1 MMGLVNMKRRRR
13 MKRILIFLLTGAFI
27 SAGLAGCAGGAG
39 GKEIF
44 EPWSEI
50 NVVSR
55 EDGSGTRGAFT
66 ELLGLEKKGEN
77 GSKTDLTTDE
87 AIITNKTGVMLMD
100 IAGDKYGIG
109 YISLGSL
116 NESVKPVNIDG
127 VQPTAE
133 NIKNGSYT
141 VARPFNIATKGEK
154 TGVAADFMCFILSA
168 EGQKIVSEGYISIND
183 SAEPFKSDMSSG
195 KIVVAGSS
203 SVTPVMEKLTEAYLL
218 LNTNAD
224 IEVQMSDST
233 SGMTGAIEGT
243 CDIGMASRPLKE
255 SELQVLTPTAIA
267 LDGIVIIVNNMNPV
281 SNLSRELVAK
291 IYAGDLT
298 AWDEVIQLQNSKD
311 KERD

>member
-1 MMGLVNMKRRRR
+1 MMGLVNMKRRR
-13 MKRILIFLLTGAFI
+13 KVKKILICLLAGVLI
-27 SAGLAGCAGGAG
+27 SAGLTGCAGGTG
-39 GKEIF
+39 GKESF
-44 EPWSEI
+44 EPSREI

-66 ELLGLEKKGEN
+66 ELLGLEKKEN
-77 GSKTDLTTDE
+77 GTRTDLTTDG

-116 NESVKPVNIDG
+116 NESVKAVTVDG

-133 NIKNGSYT
+133 NIKNGSYK
-141 VARPFNIATKGEK
+141 VARPFNIATKGET
-154 TGVAADFMCFILSA
+154 TGVAADFIRFILSA
-168 EGQKIVSEGYISIND
+168 DGQRIVSHGYISISD

-203 SVTPVMEKLTEAYLL
+203 SVTPVMEKLTEAYLAI
-218 LNTNAD
+218 NSNAD

-233 SGMTGAIEGT
+233 SGMTGAMEGT

-267 LDGIVIIVNNMNPV
+267 LDGIVIIVNNSNPI
-281 SNLSRELVAK
+281 SSLSRELVAK
-291 IYAGDLT
+291 IYTGELT
-298 AWDEVIQLQNSKD
+298 AWDEVIDLENSL
-311 KERD
+311 EQEWE